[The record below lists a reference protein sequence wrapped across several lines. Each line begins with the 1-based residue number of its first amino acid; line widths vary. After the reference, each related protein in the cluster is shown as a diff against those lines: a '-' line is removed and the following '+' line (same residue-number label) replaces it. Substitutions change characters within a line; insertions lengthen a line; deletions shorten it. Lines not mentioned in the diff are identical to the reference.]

1 MVLYKVNTYLMY
13 NYSCYHVDRYRFAN
27 LEKDIFN
34 EENCDKISNV
44 INEWARTYK
53 KKAQIR
59 SKEIALEASK
69 KTFSV
74 KKSLI
79 ICSSYQLPS

>member
-13 NYSCYHVDRYRFAN
+13 NYSCYHVDCYRFAN

-53 KKAQIR
+53 NKAQIR
-59 SKEIALEASK
+59 SKEIALEASS

>member
-13 NYSCYHVDRYRFAN
+13 NYSCYHVDCYRFAN
-27 LEKDIFN
+27 LETDIFN
-34 EENCDKISNV
+34 EENCDKIS
-44 INEWARTYK
+44 K
-53 KKAQIR
+53 KTQIR
-59 SKEIALEASK
+59 SKEIALEASS

>member
-13 NYSCYHVDRYRFAN
+13 NCSCFHVDVYGFAN
-27 LEKDIFN
+27 LEKDILN

-53 KKAQIR
+53 KRPKYDQR
-59 SKEIALEASK
+59 R
-69 KTFSV
+69 
-74 KKSLI
+74 
-79 ICSSYQLPS
+79 

>member
-44 INEWARTYK
+44 INEWSRTYK
-53 KKAQIR
+53 KR
-59 SKEIALEASK
+59 PK
-69 KTFSV
+69 KD
-74 KKSLI
+74 
-79 ICSSYQLPS
+79 QRR